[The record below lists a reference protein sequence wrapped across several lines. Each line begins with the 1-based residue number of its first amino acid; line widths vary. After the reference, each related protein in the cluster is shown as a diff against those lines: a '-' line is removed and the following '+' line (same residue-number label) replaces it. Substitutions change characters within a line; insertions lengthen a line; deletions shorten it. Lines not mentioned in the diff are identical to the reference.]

1 MTARK
6 YIRIA
11 LSPDDEAAL
20 ARAKGQVEAQ
30 TGIAMSDSLF
40 VLSVL
45 RQALKDRSR

>member
-11 LSPDDEAAL
+11 LNENDLSNL
-20 ARAKGQVEAQ
+20 VCAKDLMQKQ

-40 VLSVL
+40 VLSLV
-45 RQALKDRSR
+45 RQAISK